1 MRIFLPRIPI
11 GVTQG
16 QLRQFCFEVLDK
28 KFKLPFTAGASLD
41 SCEILGIAD
50 EYGTVEHH
58 GLIAI
63 TPEPAAHWF
72 IKNVRGKMLGKKRM
86 LGREYV
92 DRKHNSSFPAED
104 ERRNPDV
111 TVEKVME
118 NKIEVEALEQFRKE
132 YN

>member
-11 GVTQG
+11 SVSQG
-16 QLRQFCFEVLDK
+16 QLRQFCSEVLDK

-41 SCEILGIAD
+41 SCEILSIAD
-50 EYGTVEHH
+50 EHGTEEHH

-63 TPEPAAHWF
+63 TPESAAHWF
-72 IKNVRGKMLGKKRM
+72 ITNVRGKMLGKKRM

-92 DRKHNSSFPAED
+92 DRKHSPNYPQED
-104 ERRNPDV
+104 DRRNPDV
-111 TVEKVME
+111 TVEKVIE
-118 NKIEVEALEQFRKE
+118 KKIEVEALEQFRKE